1 MNRGTR
7 LGISSRQ
14 SERSTGRSQL
24 DPTELKRDYNFLS
37 GKLHGDITFS
47 RGSNATLVGSDGLIK
62 YAPHNLLPRSNEF
75 THSDWNNPTKMT
87 ANRAISP
94 TGENNA
100 SEITTESA
108 IYDSVG
114 NVGGNITIS
123 IHAKKNTATHFV
135 LSGGY
140 PTANRVIFDL
150 ETGVAC
156 QVVGVAKH
164 TSESLGNGWFRFSV
178 SVPSSSTDYIQF
190 SGRSS
195 CAYASN
201 NRVVGVYVYGA
212 QIERT
217 FDLNSGPQAYI
228 ETTGSAVHGARFDYD
243 KDGNSKG
250 LLIEEART
258 NLIVYSQN
266 FSHSEWILS
275 SSTIATSGEI
285 DPSGGTGAYKLTLNA
300 SDSGA
305 RIRDGWT
312 STAGEHTFSVYVKK
326 GTASDIR
333 VGFNDEGTRAVT
345 LDFNIDTGQI
355 ITSSNANNTSI
366 QDCGNGWYRV
376 SVTGTIDASGGD
388 TVYLRGFGTNSNTS
402 SGDYLHIFGAQLE
415 QGSFPTSLIPTY
427 GATATRS
434 GDSAVISGTNFSRFH
449 KDAKGGSWIVEADD
463 LADQGSTSDQAAV
476 IHVSEAG
483 NNFLGLGKGFGGGT
497 LNRPAIWY
505 KDGAS
510 GGDMIYNSN
519 FGNSAQTIDKNA
531 AYKLGVA
538 LDVDNASWIM
548 NGHNLGVS
556 QKDTSVPSLYS
567 PTSVALGTK
576 SSYEYSGHI
585 RRVRYF
591 NKRISDAKLVKETNT
606 EFLLNKNQH
615 VKAAHSLRQLKE
627 ENTNSPVTRIRREY
641 DSFEADYTANQVT
654 NGELEADFQ
663 SEKQKTLPLNI
674 SCEAE
679 EMIVGGDFTD
689 IVTNG
694 DFAASAGWTAL
705 GSASIGSGVATIDGT
720 SQTSSIYQNALVN
733 GKTYTLTFTVSS
745 DNGTGNREVV
755 NNDGG
760 TIHNITGNG
769 TFTVN
774 FTHSSAS
781 GNLFFKARNGGS
793 FVVDNVSVVEGSWGN
808 TTGHFRITGN
818 QFEKFGGTGSE
829 NSAFT
834 QTIPVRKGKTYKVE
848 YDVIHTSGNNYS
860 NVYINPGGG
869 YITIGQLY
877 GSGHVSAEFTSN
889 TTGNLLMQ
897 FYGIGD
903 FRGFWD
909 NISVKEVVNSN
920 SATGFSTR
928 LINADYKGKPLMRI
942 RRQDNTEAELYAD
955 DNDEISLTSTIKGS
969 SQNLLAYSE
978 DFGSLQ
984 AVPTTLKG
992 GQADPFGGNNAYEI
1006 IGNATHA
1013 TATVESGTSTL
1024 SIYAKKGTADFLVI
1038 RTMNWDSGSL
1048 ARTWFNLSTGA
1059 VGSTD
1064 GGTAHVGAT
1073 IEAVTGY
1080 EGWYRCAVTFKT
1092 TSDLGGTSEFYSAE
1106 TDSGAESS
1114 SKSIIAFGMQLE
1126 KTLYASSGSNILY
1139 NGDFE
1144 LDTAWNDFGSPVTQN
1159 QSTEIVYNGTYSRKV
1174 VSSANGKGIQSA
1186 QTATS
1191 INITSGNKYRVSAWI
1206 YAVDGGG
1213 DAGVKSGIGNTD
1225 QGVFTNRPVTEGQ
1238 WTNITYDAIGTA
1250 SGYVSSYM
1258 SFFTNGDTTTFY
1270 VDDVT
1275 VTELPKESPSTYSQ
1289 TPVIVSSHHST
1300 TATTLGEFSG
1310 NENLIPYSEDTS
1322 EWNNI
1327 GGANVNLTSGLADPF
1342 GGTNAFS
1349 IQSTTASFLNNL
1361 NTKTAAVIEPNSTN
1375 TYSFFVKKETSKT
1388 NFGGVAINITGGTTK
1403 IGYIIIDEVN
1413 GTAVNTTDSTINTP
1427 TISVTE
1433 PITGWYRVAITVE
1446 DTHSNTNAFMIF
1458 YSGLSSNGT
1467 TLSAVTGSPRTIFGA
1482 QLNTGSTLKTYQATT
1497 GTALTGDCHLSVWY
1511 CQNGNSDFV
1520 NDTASEQ
1527 PRIVMGS
1534 ELVTDSGGKASV
1546 YFDGG
1551 DTLDNNTL
1559 AGNNRLDSYT
1569 IQDTSDSTYVIPSSA
1584 TSGSHYGIYA
1594 NNDTSSSAGSHAGS
1608 ASFGTPNIY
1617 RNGAVFSTS
1626 TLNDVH
1632 DGLTGKSN
1640 LLTMEGASTSVWT
1653 SFTVG
1658 HYFNN
1663 SAPSFNFTGKIS
1675 EMVFFPNMDSSP
1687 KRFNIEQNMLNHFD
1701 IGLMDIDFEGVSA
1714 TDMSNNTIIGP
1725 SGNSTIGSV
1734 ALSGETSNPI
1744 SGTNSLKLSIT
1755 GGNNNTYP
1763 RIYTTANGSM
1773 PEDAQIGTKYRVT
1786 FDTKLVSGSATLAG
1800 LGFADGGNKEKGFLN
1815 TNSTSD
1821 NVVLSGTQSHS
1832 FENTI
1837 TELTGT
1843 VSARNDLFWSWRGT
1857 EGDSVVL
1864 IDNIKIKKIGFT
1876 GFVTTLYDQTGN
1888 NCHALQS
1895 TAAYQPQLVS
1905 GGDLIKSGNHPAWE
1919 HVTASN
1925 MLMEGK
1931 IQAAHLDAWFVAEPD
1946 SADTHYLYPANY
1958 ASTGDHGFVAQDT
1971 SSTNALLADY
1981 GNPTLYANGTSLGTT
1996 GASLTRDGIHT
2007 SLSGRKLVH
2016 HQGADTADWAKL
2028 QMGYFGSTSD
2038 STFNFQGKF
2047 SEWIWYDSDQ
2057 SSNKTGIESNINS
2070 HYNIYS

>member
-258 NLIVYSQN
+258 NLFTNSD
-266 FSHSEWILS
+266 F
-275 SSTIATSGEI
+275 TSGWAWYNNLNPAPI
-285 DPSGGTGAYKLTLNA
+285 LNAGTDPSGGNNAVKIINDSGNEYKLL
-300 SDSGA
+300 
-305 RIRDGWT
+305 RP
-312 STAGEHTFSVYVKK
+312 STNPTATTDNTYCASVYVKDA
-326 GTASDIR
+326 GSRYLVFYLSDSAS
-333 VGFNDEGTRAVT
+333 RALQVD
-345 LDFNIDTGQI
+345 LQTGQVA
-355 ITSSNANNTSI
+355 SFN
-366 QDCGNGWYRV
+366 GNGGYGVEEVGNDGWYRV
-376 SVTGTIDASGGD
+376 WFSHTMTATMGSISIVPSNSSYATSLAGNGTDGLL
-388 TVYLRGFGTNSNTS
+388 VW
-402 SGDYLHIFGAQLE
+402 GAQFE
-415 QGSFPTSLIPTY
+415 QGSFPTSLIGTY
-427 GATATRS
+427 GASASRS
-434 GDSAVISGTNFSRFH
+434 ADVAKVDGLAFSRFH
-449 KDAKGGSWIVEADD
+449 KEGTGGAWLVDSTELAEDRTTQSSPFLVHESGGSRLRV
-463 LADQGSTSDQAAV
+463 GPKV
-476 IHVSEAG
+476 
-483 NNFLGLGKGFGGGT
+483 GGGAT
-497 LNRPAIWY
+497 NAIAVY
-505 KDGAS
+505 YQD
-510 GGDMIYNSN
+510 GGDMIY
-519 FGNSAQTIDKNA
+519 SAGALGTVTKGVKS
-531 AYKLGVA
+531 KLGVTFKTNDGA
-538 LDVDNASWIM
+538 FTRDGKTPNT
-548 NGHNLGVS
+548 
-556 QKDTSVPSLYS
+556 DTSIANIYS
-567 PTSVALGTK
+567 PTELRLGDNGSGTTVFC
-576 SSYEYSGHI
+576 GHI
-585 RRVRYF
+585 ARLRYF
-591 NKRISDAKLVKETNT
+591 NKRISNNKLKKETDT
-606 EFLLNKNQH
+606 PFLLNKYPRA
-615 VKAAHSLRQLKE
+615 KAAHSLRALMDDSA
-627 ENTNSPVTRIRREY
+627 NSPVTRIRRSY
-641 DSFEADYTANQVT
+641 DSFEADYTANQVS
-654 NGELEADFQ
+654 NGELENDFK
-663 SEKQKTLPLNI
+663 SEAQTTLPLDV
-674 SCEAE
+674 SVEAD
-679 EMIVGGDFTD
+679 EMV
-689 IVTNG
+689 VNG
-694 DFAASAGWTAL
+694 DFSHASNGWVLDT
-705 GSASIGSGVATIDGT
+705 GFSIGSGTLNRAAASASFAQV
-720 SQTSSIYQNALVN
+720 SSMGVVV
-733 GKTYTLTFTVSS
+733 GKTYDINFDIVNHSTGINYLSFGGDYLTKTQNS
-745 DNGTGNREVV
+745 NG
-755 NNDGG
+755 
-760 TIHNITGNG
+760 
-769 TFTVN
+769 
-774 FTHSSAS
+774 SYSY
-781 GNLFFKARNGGS
+781 
-793 FVVDNVSVVEGSWGN
+793 
-808 TTGHFRITGN
+808 RITA
-818 QFEKFGGTGSE
+818 TS
-829 NSAFT
+829 T
-834 QTIPVRKGKTYKVE
+834 QK
-848 YDVIHTSGNNYS
+848 
-860 NVYINPGGG
+860 
-869 YITIGQLY
+869 L
-877 GSGHVSAEFTSN
+877 
-889 TTGNLLMQ
+889 Q
-897 FYGIGD
+897 FYAGTNAVYSI
-903 FRGFWD
+903 D
-909 NISVKEVVNSN
+909 NISVKEVNPI
-920 SATGFSTR
+920 ATGFSTR

-942 RRQDNTEAELYAD
+942 RNQSNVEAELYAD
-955 DNDEISLTSTIKGS
+955 ANDQISLSSSIKGS

-978 DFGSLQ
+978 NFGEWGVQNSSVQ
-984 AVPTTLKG
+984 TSGQSDPNG
-992 GQADPFGGNNAYEI
+992 GQNAWLISGGTAAAGGVTLDVAVTNDKYYTLSGYFKKGTSTKTRLSIHYKYIEWDWSTSGVPSLTANSSEPLSITFTPVGTDGWYRISFVWE
-1006 IGNATHA
+1006 A
-1013 TATVESGTSTL
+1013 TATAT
-1024 SIYAKKGTADFLVI
+1024 
-1038 RTMNWDSGSL
+1038 RTINIDPD
-1048 ARTWFNLSTGA
+1048 RNNTN
-1059 VGSTD
+1059 
-1064 GGTAHVGAT
+1064 
-1073 IEAVTGY
+1073 
-1080 EGWYRCAVTFKT
+1080 KT
-1092 TSDLGGTSEFYSAE
+1092 VY
-1106 TDSGAESS
+1106 
-1114 SKSIIAFGMQLE
+1114 AFGMQLE
-1126 KTLYASSGSNILY
+1126 ETQYESTPSGSEKVD
-1139 NGDFE
+1139 NGTFDTDTGWTKNSGWTIADGKATKNSGDANYMTDDFTGNGRFE
-1144 LDTAWNDFGSPVTQN
+1144 ITYTISDYVSGDVKLRVGTGFSSITRTA
-1159 QSTEIVYNGTYSRKV
+1159 NGTYTETLHKDSATFGFYGSGEFSIDN
-1174 VSSANGKGIQSA
+1174 VS
-1186 QTATS
+1186 
-1191 INITSGNKYRVSAWI
+1191 
-1206 YAVDGGG
+1206 
-1213 DAGVKSGIGNTD
+1213 VKETL
-1225 QGVFTNRPVTEGQ
+1225 PVLQ
-1238 WTNITYDAIGTA
+1238 
-1250 SGYVSSYM
+1250 
-1258 SFFTNGDTTTFY
+1258 
-1270 VDDVT
+1270 
-1275 VTELPKESPSTYSQ
+1275 TYSQ
-1289 TPVIVSSHHST
+1289 TPVIVSSHHNI
-1300 TATTLGEFSG
+1300 ATDLQSFAGK
-1310 NENLIPYSEDTS
+1310 ENLIPYSEDTS
-1322 EWNNI
+1322 EWNNL